1 MESRGK
7 EAKGHGTGVVIET
20 SALISFLLSKQ
31 PERNAVGFLLRLVK
45 DGTLI
50 NYTSME
56 ALEEIRT
63 KLAHPKIQSLYGKV
77 VSDQRRKKTPPVL
90 QNPAV
95 LLRFVEEFS
104 VLVNPSRRIK
114 LCRDESD
121 NKWLEIALESGA
133 MAVITYDRDLLDL
146 RDKEKKLRIGEG
158 EIYILTGLEFLE
170 LFVRNSKDIGLG
182 KLDK

>member
-77 VSDQRRKKTPPVL
+77 VSDQRRKKDSTG
-90 QNPAV
+90 
-95 LLRFVEEFS
+95 
-104 VLVNPSRRIK
+104 PSKSR
-114 LCRDESD
+114 CSAE
-121 NKWLEIALESGA
+121 
-133 MAVITYDRDLLDL
+133 
-146 RDKEKKLRIGEG
+146 
-158 EIYILTGLEFLE
+158 
-170 LFVRNSKDIGLG
+170 VRGRVQRPC
-182 KLDK
+182 